1 MTTTSPSPRPP
12 AARHLTDIPHR
23 AARPAAIAIGLL
35 TNLVYVIVLTGVA
48 GYDLK
53 APAALGR
60 PAQTV
65 QIGVVI
71 AASVVPALLGWGL
84 LELLERFVPRRATL
98 IWSPLA
104 TVLLVGGL
112 PYNGAGVTA
121 TDQFLLALMHLV
133 VGAAVIPAFVITS
146 LRRP

>member
-1 MTTTSPSPRPP
+1 MATTSSSPRPP
-12 AARHLTDIPHR
+12 ACHPTDTPGR
-23 AARPAAIAIGLL
+23 AARPAAIGIGLL
-35 TNLVYVIVLTGVA
+35 TNLVYAVVLTAVA

-53 APAALGR
+53 APAAFGR
-60 PAQTV
+60 TAQTV

-71 AASVVPALLGWGL
+71 AASVVPVLLGWGL

-98 IWSPLA
+98 IWSTLA
-104 TVLLVGGL
+104 ILLLVGGL
-112 PYNGAGVTA
+112 PCNGAGVTA

-146 LRRP
+146 LRKS